1 MKLFGRK
8 LRACAAAV
16 CLAIIATTAS
26 AQQSGMR
33 VELNKL
39 ESDAGLCRVYM
50 IFENGGS
57 ERYTAFVMELF
68 AFDNDGIIQKY
79 LKINV
84 APLRPNKM
92 TIKVFDV
99 QGVDCADFSKIVLN
113 DISQCSVDGGAVD
126 NCLERMTLDSKA
138 SAGFAK

>member
-1 MKLFGRK
+1 MKLFGMK
-8 LRACAAAV
+8 LRACAAAA

-33 VELNKL
+33 IELNKL

-57 ERYTAFVMELF
+57 ERYTAFVMEMF
-68 AFDNDGIIQKY
+68 AFDNDGIIQEY
-79 LKINV
+79 LTINV

-92 TIKVFDV
+92 TIKAFGF
-99 QGVDCADFSKIVLN
+99 QGMDCADFSKIVLN
-113 DISQCSVDGGAVD
+113 DITLCTVDGGAVD
-126 NCLERMTLDSKA
+126 NCVERTTLDSKA
-138 SAGFAK
+138 SAGFDK